1 MKSFHKFIILMLFLS
16 LSLNVLWAETIDR
29 RVTFSEDLNSDG
41 SKEDITV
48 TFTGEKGRDMH
59 DYIININDEEYKGS
73 FPYDGIVSAEIIDI
87 DKGDGQKEI
96 LVRFDGE
103 TDDVLESFF
112 IYDSSIKKMGEV
124 WGSSVSKIPGD
135 GIVTIFQWMGFWSR
149 DARYR
154 LERSVLVPIVEE
166 YKLDI
171 KSNVAETM
179 VLRAAPSAGSRIS
192 ATLDAE
198 SKIELQKVTIVSDKC
213 FTSDGNERDCEWY
226 YIESEDGES
235 GWIEYGNL
243 IKGTMDLPW
252 AG

>member
-1 MKSFHKFIILMLFLS
+1 MGLS
-16 LSLNVLWAETIDR
+16 LEGYCDR
-29 RVTFSEDLNSDG
+29 IVTFEDDVDG
-41 SKEDITV
+41 DGIKEIISV
-48 TFTGEKGRDMH
+48 TFTGKKDRDVH
-59 DYIININDEEYKGS
+59 NYIININGEQYRGS

-87 DKGDGQKEI
+87 DKSDGQKEI

-112 IYDSSIKKMGEV
+112 IYDNGIKKMGEV
-124 WGSSVSKIPGD
+124 WGSSVSEIPGD

-149 DARYR
+149 DARYK

-192 ATLDAE
+192 ATLGAE
-198 SKIELQKVTIVSDKC
+198 TKIELQKVIIVSDKC

-243 IKGTMDLPW
+243 VKGTMDLPW